1 MLEHAVILLVED
13 RGDDVLIILKAF
25 AQAGLDNQVVVVRDG
40 EECIQY
46 LQGEGAYKDRARYPL
61 PNLMLLDLKM
71 PRMDGFEVLRW
82 LRRQP
87 ELRGI
92 IVVVLTASSEIRDVN
107 QAYQLGA
114 NSFMVKPDDFQNVAS
129 MARLL
134 KDYWLLGNKASG
146 SRPVPPQPLG

>member
-25 AQAGLDNQVVVVRDG
+25 TQAGLDNQVVVVRDG

-71 PRMDGFEVLRW
+71 PRMDGFDVLRW

-134 KDYWLLGNKASG
+134 KDYWLLGNKASA